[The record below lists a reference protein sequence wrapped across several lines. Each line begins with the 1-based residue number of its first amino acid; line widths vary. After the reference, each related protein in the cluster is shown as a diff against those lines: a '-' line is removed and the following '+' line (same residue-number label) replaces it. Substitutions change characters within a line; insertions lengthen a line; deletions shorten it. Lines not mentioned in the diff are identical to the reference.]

1 MVVIDLLLR
10 LLLEFYMI
18 LLWFAGCELTVKTMC
33 SIFKEVTLEEPNWQ
47 TVSKQLGLDLYGQVS
62 AEELY
67 QAWCTHS
74 PSWERLSQALGKFQE
89 YKEVANKA
97 KKKAGM
103 RGVLL
108 HLSNVN
114 NYV

>member
-1 MVVIDLLLR
+1 
-10 LLLEFYMI
+10 MI
-18 LLWFAGCELTVKTMC
+18 LLWFAGCELTVETMC
-33 SIFKEVTLEEPNWQ
+33 SIFKEVELKEPNWQ

-89 YKEVANKA
+89 YKEVAIKA

-108 HLSNVN
+108 HLSNVY